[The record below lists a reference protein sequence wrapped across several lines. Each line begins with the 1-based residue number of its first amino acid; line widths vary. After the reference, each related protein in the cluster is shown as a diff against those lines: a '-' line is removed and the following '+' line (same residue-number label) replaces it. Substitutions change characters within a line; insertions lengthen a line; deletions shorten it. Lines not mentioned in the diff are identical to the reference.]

1 MTLDDRRLSRCLHML
16 AIAIAVVALSMFLP
30 FMARVMG
37 DDMTAGVSLSIA
49 ATFVGTPAMI
59 GLLAWSD
66 RSSAR
71 TPIISTY
78 LILCGILSTGVIAAA
93 IRMAVSGRVAETLV
107 WSCAALAVSIA
118 LATAAAFIRDRGYVA
133 VVA

>member
-30 FMARVMG
+30 YMARVMG

-66 RSSAR
+66 RLSAR

-78 LILCGILSTGVIAAA
+78 LTLCGILSIGVIAAS
-93 IRMAVSGRVAETLV
+93 IRIAVSGRVAETLV
-107 WSCAALAVSIA
+107 WSCAALGVSIT
-118 LATAAAFIRDRGYVA
+118 LATAAAFIRDRGCVA